1 VQEGLHIGVAAWVNA
16 QRGSDAFATWPAMP
30 LPTELTVLE
39 TVQTMADLARAAEFA
54 RMVNFTPRKG
64 LYAEPFTGKSPLWET
79 HRRLLGRM
87 LFAIRPWTAEEDAQ
101 FSAARAKLYVEG
113 ANGFPTMTPA
123 FKLYDELRIAYDA
136 LVAAGAGSAELAAA
150 HAAWTLSGHKVEIEA
165 ALATVNRLA
174 RRSSVVEAEAERLAL
189 EPDRLLST
197 VDGSYAATT
206 FSPLSAVREDAWLRA
221 EATFDEL
228 DQAVG
233 DAEPRGKWT
242 AWRAA
247 RTGSLRFAYTVL
259 DLHRPWFTQTLYEAD
274 DWRFGDQSVA
284 AKGDGVGGE
293 IPAYVRSVYV
303 ARVEDVRNDP
313 IPQSETGATPP
324 WQTLGPE
331 LSVSYV
337 AREGVAMMAGRRAP
351 LMEPATVS
359 PVVRR
364 GPVLATR
371 APGWAAREAR
381 FGRLERITLADVTDR
396 ISLANDVLAGEPSAS
411 PDIADGEPARSPPYV
426 VGFGCAALPV
436 SPLPN
441 PSYLWTYS

>member
-1 VQEGLHIGVAAWVNA
+1 VAAWVNA

-64 LYAEPFTGKSPLWET
+64 KYAEPFTGKSPLWET

-123 FKLYDELRIAYDA
+123 FKLYDELRIAYDS

-247 RTGSLRFAYTVL
+247 RTGSLRFAYTAL

-274 DWRFGDQSVA
+274 DWRFSDQSVA
-284 AKGDGVGGE
+284 ANGDGVGGE

-303 ARVEDVRNDP
+303 ARVEDIRTDSTAP
-313 IPQSETGATPP
+313 SEAGATPP
-324 WQTLGPE
+324 WQPAGPP
-331 LSVSYV
+331 LSLSHV
-337 AREGVAMMAGRRAP
+337 AREGVATFAVRRRQS
-351 LMEPATVS
+351 MEPPTVT
-359 PVVRR
+359 PVINRS
-364 GPVLATR
+364 PVLATR

-396 ISLANDVLAGEPSAS
+396 ISVANSVLAGEPSAA
-411 PDIADGEPARSPPYV
+411 PEIATGEPARSPRYV
-426 VGFGCAALPV
+426 VGFGCAALPT